1 MKHFIVLMGFLM
13 LSALSFSQTLYFP
26 PLSGN
31 TWETTDPATL
41 GWCPDKIDSMY
52 TFLEESNSK
61 GFIVLKNGKIVLEKY
76 FGSFTQDSLW
86 YWASAGKTITALLT
100 GIAQEDGDLSI
111 QNPSSDYL
119 GSGWSS
125 LTTAQEDAITVRHHL
140 SMTTGL
146 DDATAS
152 LDCTLPACLTYL
164 APPGTRWSYHN
175 APYTLLDSI
184 IRNATG
190 QTLNGYTN
198 SKLKQKTGMTGLWIK
213 SGYNN
218 VYLSNARSMARFGL
232 MIQNKAI
239 WNGQTVLGDTAYFND
254 MTTTSQNLNLAYGYL
269 WWLNGSNTYMLPGP
283 QLVLN
288 GSAMPDAPAD
298 MIAAMGKNGQIIN
311 IIPSTGMVVVRIGN
325 LPTAGVFVP
334 NFYNNDI
341 WEHLNNLTCTG
352 ASISEN
358 DLQSISLYPNP
369 AEDFIQLSGM
379 ETFTTGEVKIVNSMG
394 QCVRKQTYTGEALD
408 ISGLSKGIYYITYR
422 QNKVQKT
429 LRFVKQ

>member
-1 MKHFIVLMGFLM
+1 MKQFLFL
-13 LSALSFSQTLYFP
+13 LSLLFSTAFCQAQSLYFP
-26 PLSGN
+26 PLAGN
-31 TWETTDPATL
+31 TWETTNPSSL

-52 TFLEESNSK
+52 TFLEETNSK

-76 FGSFTQDSLW
+76 FGTFTQDSLW

-100 GIAQEDGDLSI
+100 GIAQEEGDLSI

-125 LTTAQEDAITVRHHL
+125 LSTAQEDAITVRHHL
-140 SMTTGL
+140 TMTTGL
-146 DDATAS
+146 DDDIAN
-152 LDCTLPACLTYL
+152 LDCTLPACLSYL

-190 QTLNGYTN
+190 QPLNGYTN
-198 SKLKQKTGMTGLWIK
+198 SRLKQKTGMTGLWVK

-218 VYLSNARSMARFGL
+218 VYLSNARSMARFGIL
-232 MIQNKAI
+232 IQNKAV
-239 WNGQTVLGDTAYFND
+239 WNGQTILGDTAYFND

-311 IIPSTGMVVVRIGN
+311 IVPSTGMVVVRIGN

-341 WEHLNNLTCTG
+341 WEHINALSCNG

-358 DLQSISLYPNP
+358 DLQSIHLYPNP
-369 AEDFIQLSGM
+369 AQDFIQLDGVNPLNV
-379 ETFTTGEVKIVNSMG
+379 GKVKICNSLG
-394 QCVRKQTYTGEALD
+394 QCVYNQTYTGEMLD
-408 ISGLSKGIYYITYR
+408 ISRFSKGLYYLTYT
-422 QNKVQKT
+422 QNQVQQT
-429 LRFVKQ
+429 LRFVKE

>member
-1 MKHFIVLMGFLM
+1 MKHFLVLMGFLM
-13 LSALSFSQTLYFP
+13 LSSLSFSQTLYFP

-311 IIPSTGMVVVRIGN
+311 IVPSTGMVVVRIGN

-341 WEHLNNLTCTG
+341 WEHLNNLTCAG

-379 ETFTTGEVKIVNSMG
+379 ETFTTGEVKIVNSLG
-394 QCVRKQTYTGEALD
+394 QCVRKQTYTGETLD
-408 ISGLSKGIYYITYR
+408 ISGLSKGIYYLTYR
-422 QNKVQKT
+422 QNQVQKT